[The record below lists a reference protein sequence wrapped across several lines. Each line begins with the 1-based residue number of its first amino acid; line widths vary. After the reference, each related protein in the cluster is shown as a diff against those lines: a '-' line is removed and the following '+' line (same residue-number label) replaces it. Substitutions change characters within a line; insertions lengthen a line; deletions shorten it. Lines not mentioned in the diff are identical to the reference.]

1 MLLNVSIWIQPAGMH
16 AKSGVRRTCT
26 LHTDTLGSHSYLLKF
41 IVYSEV
47 VSCTVMYG
55 GMDVFIVWRIDLDE
69 DRVSTV
75 RIIRPNNGDD
85 TLRTHY

>member
-1 MLLNVSIWIQPAGMH
+1 MNGSNQPVCMLKAVCDVLV
-16 AKSGVRRTCT
+16 
-26 LHTDTLGSHSYLLKF
+26 HTDTLGSHSYYLLKF

-47 VSCTVMYG
+47 VSGTVMYG

-75 RIIRPNNGDD
+75 NVVRPINGDD